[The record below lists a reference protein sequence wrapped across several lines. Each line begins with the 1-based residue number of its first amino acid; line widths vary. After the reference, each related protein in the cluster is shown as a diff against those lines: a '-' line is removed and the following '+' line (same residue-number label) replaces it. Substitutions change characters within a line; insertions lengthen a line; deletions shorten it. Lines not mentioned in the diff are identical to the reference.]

1 MILICGASGLVGN
14 ELCHLLDN
22 NKIDY
27 IGTYNKRKINQPNM
41 FKVDF
46 HNPIL
51 LEEFLTNHKITSCVF
66 CIVERLTDIC
76 EVNWP
81 ETKKTNIDLVHI
93 TSYLCN
99 KLNIQFIHLS
109 TDYVFDGSVQ
119 PNSPMDKTN
128 PLQNYG
134 ISKLISEM
142 RVIKNCGRHC
152 IIRTP
157 VLYSNLCNIH
167 ENAVG
172 LIGKNIMD
180 LREKKYKEDNYSIR
194 RPLYVADLC
203 LFIKECI
210 HNNYIGVY
218 HFYNPYNR
226 YTKYEICKII
236 GDYLELSIDKIIPME
251 NKSDG
256 IAPRPFDTQ
265 LTENK
270 IDIYNYA
277 FNSFNKTIEQC
288 FGKFKHPKITIENK
302 GGFFIMLDM
311 DGTIIDSNLAH
322 YNSYKKVFENHGQ
335 EFLNISEWNNII
347 LNGNI
352 DNYLK
357 TCFNEREFDKIK
369 TEKRNNLLNETI
381 DFTKNSDIFLR
392 FLIENGFNFCVVT
405 NTSKE
410 SVEIFKHKLPLLNDI
425 KQWIYRK
432 DYILPKPDSECYEL
446 AKKKYYKNEK
456 YIIGIED
463 SMVGYKALKEFTE
476 LIYIYDNE
484 DIFNTNDCYLFND
497 FNLVYSKF

>member
-14 ELCHLLDN
+14 ELCHLLDDN
-22 NKIDY
+22 NIDY
-27 IGTYNKRKINQPNM
+27 IGTYNTRNINKPNM

-51 LEEFLTNHKITSCVF
+51 LEEFLITHQITSCVF

-76 EVNWP
+76 EINWP
-81 ETKKTNIDLVHI
+81 EIKKTNIDLVHI

-119 PNSPMDKTN
+119 PNSPKDKTN

-142 RVIKNCGRHC
+142 RVIKNCENHC

-157 VLYSNLCNIH
+157 VLYSSRCGIH
-167 ENAVG
+167 ENAVC

-180 LREKKYKEDNYSIR
+180 LRDKKNKEDNYSIR

-203 LFIKECI
+203 FFILECI
-210 HNNYIGVY
+210 YSKYNGVY
-218 HFYNPYNR
+218 HFYNPYNK

-236 GDYLELSIDKIIPME
+236 GDYLELSIDKISPII

-256 IAPRPFDTQ
+256 LAPRPFDTQ
-265 LTENK
+265 LIEDK
-270 IDIYNYA
+270 IDIYKYT
-277 FNSFNKTIEQC
+277 FNNFNETIEHC
-288 FGKFKHPKITIENK
+288 FGKFKHPKLTIENK
-302 GGFFIMLDM
+302 GDFFIMLDM

-322 YNSYKKVFENHGQ
+322 YNGYKKVFEEHDKT
-335 EFLNISEWNNII
+335 FLNDSEWNDII

-357 TCFNEREFDKIK
+357 TCFNEKDVDRIK
-369 TEKRNNLLNETI
+369 TEKRNNLINETI
-381 DFTKNSDIFLR
+381 GFTNNSDLFLR
-392 FLIENGFNFCVVT
+392 FLIDNGFNFCVVT

-410 SVEIFKHKLPLLNDI
+410 SVDIFKHKIPLLNDI
-425 KQWIYRK
+425 KQWIYRD
-432 DYILPKPDSECYEL
+432 DYVLPKPYSECYEL
-446 AKKKYYKNEK
+446 AKKKYHKNEK
-456 YIIGIED
+456 YVIGIED
-463 SMVGYKALKEFTE
+463 STVGYNALKGCTE
-476 LIYIYDNE
+476 LIYIYNNE
-484 DIFNTNDCYLFND
+484 YIFNKKDCYLFDN
-497 FNLVYSKF
+497 FNLLYI